1 MGKASKSTK
10 KFQKN
15 HLKRTVDQRKTEQK
29 YKQKYLQQK
38 RKGKKEYVGEGD
50 AAENVHNE
58 NEVFEN
64 GSAESFFNSNTDNL
78 ALGKPKK
85 SKSSA
90 KPTNEANAENDQEFL
105 NYLNDE
111 EPLDVEPSVSDKE
124 DDEEED
130 YEEEEVFGEI
140 TKDMIKAWK
149 KSIEKEKSLKSLKS
163 ALSSF
168 RGFSASNSNALTLL
182 ALDTLPSAIQHHIP
196 LGKGTSKTQISP
208 DNKKFKAL
216 TPALKAFASGLSTQ
230 LRDSDDEEV
239 ITAIYKILHTFLP
252 YILPLRKQIKV
263 SIETIVQL
271 SFSQNEKLRQVSFG
285 FLKSA
290 VEEQSSILE
299 LILKSSYNGILKSS
313 QKPTIHTMDAL
324 NAQMDSAV
332 GLFAIKPTVSYELG
346 FQYVRQLALHLRSSI
361 TNKSPEAYKT
371 VYNWQFVNSLDFWS
385 RVVSAQCEVNKEA
398 LSGKASPMREL
409 IYPLVQVTLGTIRLI
424 PTPQYF
430 PLRFYLLRSLLRLA
444 QSASVYIP
452 LLPLITE
459 VLSASFISKVPR
471 PTDLPAL
478 DFEHTIRA
486 SKAYLGTKVYQDG
499 VCDEFIDLTG
509 EFFFQHSCSIA
520 FPELA
525 APAIILFK
533 KFSKRSKNT
542 RFNTQLLR
550 LAEKLEENSK
560 FIQQKRNSIDFS
572 PSHKAEAAVFLKDH
586 AKEKTPL
593 GSFVLSQRQSRAEK
607 LRQLRKE
614 LENED
619 EESSESEEFS
629 EDEDLDEE
637 MSDD

>member
-1 MGKASKSTK
+1 MGKASKATK

-29 YKQKYLQQK
+29 YKQQFLQQK
-38 RKGKKEYVGEGD
+38 KKGKKEYVGED
-50 AAENVHNE
+50 DTPENVHNE

-90 KPTNEANAENDQEFL
+90 NALNDTSAENNQEFL

-111 EPLDVEPSVSDKE
+111 APLDIEPSTFDKE
-124 DDEEED
+124 EEED

-140 TKDMIKAWK
+140 TKEMIKAWK
-149 KSIEKEKSLKSLKS
+149 KSLEKEKSLKSLKR
-163 ALSSF
+163 ALSGF
-168 RGFSASNSNALTLL
+168 RAFSASNSNDLILL
-182 ALDTLPSAIQHHIP
+182 ALNTLPSAIHHHIP
-196 LGKGTSKTQISP
+196 PGKGTSKTQISI

-216 TPALKAFASGLSTQ
+216 TPALKTFASALSTQ
-230 LRDSDDEEV
+230 LRDSDEEEV

-252 YILPLRKQIKV
+252 YFLPLRKQIKV
-263 SIETIVQL
+263 SIEAVVQL
-271 SFSQNEKLRQVSFG
+271 SFSQNSKLCQESFG

-290 VEEQSSILE
+290 VEEHSSILD
-299 LILKSSYNGILKSS
+299 LILKSSHNAILKSS
-313 QKPTIHTMDAL
+313 QKPTIETMDKL
-324 NAQMDSAV
+324 NSQMDSAV
-332 GLFAIKPTVSYELG
+332 ALFTINPTVSFELG

-371 VYNWQFVNSLDFWS
+371 IYNWQFVNSLDFWS

-444 QSASVYIP
+444 QAASVYIP

-459 VLSASFISKVPR
+459 VLSASFISKVPKLN
-471 PTDLPAL
+471 DLPAL

-520 FPELA
+520 FPELT
-525 APAIILFK
+525 APAIILFE

-550 LAEKLEENSK
+550 LAEKLEQNSK
-560 FIQQKRNSIDFS
+560 FIQQKRNSINFS
-572 PSHKAEAAVFLKDH
+572 PAHKAEAAVFLKGH

-607 LRQLRKE
+607 VRLLRKQ
-614 LENED
+614 LQNEQD
-619 EESSESEEFS
+619 KESS
-629 EDEDLDEE
+629 DNEDLDEE
-637 MSDD
+637 MSDY